1 MNKLIFFIAL
11 LLPLAGLQ
19 TQAYAAKTI
28 KANKPN
34 KPNKPVKERM
44 VLMPLRVPEEDKSL
58 QGSMETALVEGL
70 QQKYEVF
77 SGEQVAAK
85 AKAIFLK
92 ESRNTAKKECD
103 ETRCMQ
109 DIAIAFQAELIAT
122 ANVTKRADGY
132 FLAISI
138 QNIFDNKVVYSKS
151 TPCKNCDAY
160 QVVEKLKELSG
171 ATVQA
176 SAPVVETPAAREP
189 PPVKINRNDPEA
201 ALWEEVKKGNAEED
215 YQAYLTTY
223 PKGKFIAL
231 AKTRLNRLKE
241 EARAA
246 SEQQDQQAWNTALQ
260 GSSQDSYAT
269 YLSLYPQGQ
278 FAALAQG
285 RLDKIKRE
293 AAIAEATQRREAAA
307 AEEKRQQEQAAT
319 AERQKREAASR
330 PAGFVSQGGLT
341 WMPVNSSTKNWS
353 QANAYCTNTA
363 INGQTGWRL
372 PTKDE
377 LKALYDSGAMKGQG
391 WTLGNTWSSTPGGSG
406 GHDVVGLDSGG
417 VYPFYDSHEIYVTCV
432 R

>member
-28 KANKPN
+28 KA
-34 KPNKPVKERM
+34 NKPVKERM

-171 ATVQA
+171 TTVQA

-189 PPVKINRNDPEA
+189 PPVKINLSDPET

-223 PKGKFIAL
+223 PKGKYIAL
-231 AKTRLNRLKE
+231 AKARLNRLRD

-246 SEQQDQQAWNTALQ
+246 VEQQDQQAWNTAQQ
-260 GSSQDSYAT
+260 GSSLDSYAS

-293 AAIAEATQRREAAA
+293 AATAEATQKREVAA
-307 AEEKRQQEQAAT
+307 AEAKRKQEQAAA
-319 AERQKREAASR
+319 AERQKREAAAR
-330 PAGFVSQGGLT
+330 PTGFVSQGGLT
-341 WMPVNSSTKNWS
+341 WMPVKFSTEKWS
-353 QANAYCTNTA
+353 QANAYCTHTA

-372 PTKDE
+372 PTEDE
-377 LKALYDSGAMKGQG
+377 LNALYYSVAMKGQG
-391 WTLGNTWSSTPGGSG
+391 WTLDNTWSSTSASNRKYYYVHLPVG
-406 GHDVVGLDSGG
+406 DVNSIFDTTAVN
-417 VYPFYDSHEIYVTCV
+417 VTCV
-432 R
+432 RKSLGL